1 MTNNNVELE
10 INLFEELS
18 DADLMAVVGGDL
30 TGTVLGGVAD
40 ANNGI
45 GNGGTP
51 TTGLLHLVGD
61 TLTAAGTYVNNVA
74 NGAEL
79 GLQAVNGTVTGV
91 AGQV

>member
-1 MTNNNVELE
+1 MTYQNTDLE
-10 INLFEELS
+10 ANFIEELD
-18 DADLMAVVGGDL
+18 DADLIAIVGGGITDTL
-30 TGTVLGGVAD
+30 LNGVAS

-51 TTGLLHLVGD
+51 TTGAVHLVGN
-61 TLTAAGTYVNNVA
+61 TLTGSGDYVNGVG
-74 NGAEL
+74 NGLEL